1 MSIYTAVLEH
11 LQNKR
16 YWFQETGIF
25 NSLLFSESVW
35 ALFFHT
41 LYPFFQPS
49 SKKAKKLLDC
59 SHTRL
64 KQSFWDRVAA
74 SCLLKVGKKTNN
86 QGQNF
91 SVCSGPTSCLLVQL
105 PALFISCSSPRL
117 ISECSRLVQGFTGP
131 EIMISF

>member
-1 MSIYTAVLEH
+1 MRIYTALLEH
-11 LQNKR
+11 LQNKI
-16 YWFQETGIF
+16 YWFQETSIF
-25 NSLLFSESVW
+25 NCPLFSESVW

-41 LYPFFQPS
+41 LYPFLQFS
-49 SKKAKKLLDC
+49 SKEAKKLLDC

-91 SVCSGPTSCLLVQL
+91 SVCSGPTSCLLVRL

-117 ISECSRLVQGFTGP
+117 ISECSRLALGFTGP
-131 EIMISF
+131 EMIISS